1 MENIM
6 QYITAGN
13 IIFFILAAA
22 TVLFGILTVTS
33 TKILRAAT
41 YLFLTL
47 FCIAGIYLQ
56 MAYDFLA
63 AVQISVYAGGV
74 VILIVFAIH
83 MIKGLGEDKEINKGQ
98 RRIMG
103 AVAAIVG
110 FIVFSACIAAHFIQS
125 GVEDAKLDMT
135 ANIET
140 NINMQTV
147 GTTLMGTDKFQ
158 YLLPFEA
165 SSILLLACIVGCIAI
180 AQKSK
185 EVKK

>member
-22 TVLFGILTVTS
+22 TLLFGILTVTS

-41 YLFLTL
+41 YLFFTL
-47 FCIAGIYLQ
+47 FSIAGLYLQ
-56 MAYDFLA
+56 MSYDFLA
-63 AVQISVYAGGV
+63 AVQLSVYAGGV
-74 VILIVFAIH
+74 VILIVFAILL
-83 MIKGLGEDKEINKGQ
+83 IKGLGEEKEINKGD

-103 AVAAIVG
+103 IIAAIMGALVCVSFIAKCG
-110 FIVFSACIAAHFIQS
+110 FTNSELAEQIAEQ
-125 GVEDAKLDMT
+125 V
-135 ANIET
+135 
-140 NINMQTV
+140 NMHMI
-147 GTTLMGTDKFQ
+147 GTTLMGTEKYQ

-165 SSILLLACIVGCIAI
+165 SSILLLACIVGSIVI
-180 AQKSK
+180 AQKNK

>member
-22 TVLFGILTVTS
+22 TLLFGILTVTS
-33 TKILRAAT
+33 TKILRSAT
-41 YLFLTL
+41 YLFFTL

-56 MAYDFLA
+56 MSYDFLA
-63 AVQISVYAGGV
+63 AVQLSVYAGGIV
-74 VILIVFAIH
+74 VLIVFAILL
-83 MIKGLGEDKEINKGQ
+83 IKGLGEDKEINKGQ

-103 AVAAIVG
+103 IIAAILGAITCITVIAKFG
-110 FIVFSACIAAHFIQS
+110 FLPDYGKASELVQS
-125 GVEDAKLDMT
+125 VDMT
-135 ANIET
+135 A
-140 NINMQTV
+140 V
-147 GTTLMGTDKFQ
+147 GESLMGTEKFQ

-165 SSILLLACIVGCIAI
+165 ASILLLACIVGSIAV
-180 AQKSK
+180 AQKNK